1 MSLSS
6 FLLSS
11 FSPFSPLKNQLY
23 CPHPLWFHVPYSH
36 ETILQNPC
44 KYWLY
49 NHSSYHY
56 TLFYTTA
63 ASSFSLFHPSH
74 IHIFNQKHC
83 TPSIFK
89 GLGKKPERR
98 RTIKTQLLTGNTDE
112 ENESFLPSSFTFFFK
127 KVLETQRFQGLKG
140 NWEEEGDEEDFTGSS
155 SVVDGIG
162 KKEKTPEEKRKKLF
176 YPKVL
181 YF

>member
-1 MSLSS
+1 MQILIFVRPSAITYRMHPYSMSLSS

-23 CPHPLWFHVPYSH
+23 CPHPLWFHVPYGH

-74 IHIFNQKHC
+74 IHIFQPKTLHPQYFQGFRKE
-83 TPSIFK
+83 T
-89 GLGKKPERR
+89 GKK
-98 RTIKTQLLTGNTDE
+98 K
-112 ENESFLPSSFTFFFK
+112 
-127 KVLETQRFQGLKG
+127 
-140 NWEEEGDEEDFTGSS
+140 EDKDAVINRQYG
-155 SVVDGIG
+155 
-162 KKEKTPEEKRKKLF
+162 
-176 YPKVL
+176 
-181 YF
+181 